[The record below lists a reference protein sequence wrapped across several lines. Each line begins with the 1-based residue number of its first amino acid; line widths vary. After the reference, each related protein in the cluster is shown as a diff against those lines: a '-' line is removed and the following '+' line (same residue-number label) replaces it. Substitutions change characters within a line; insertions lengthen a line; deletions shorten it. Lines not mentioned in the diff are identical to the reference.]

1 MSPLCSASFQ
11 EQAEMLE
18 SQAKFEAER
27 LSQQIFTVSGDF
39 SSHFPD
45 CCRIRLTITRVH
57 RVLGR
62 SREKPL
68 GEEGAAEKGSISIQR
83 EGKASKA

>member
-1 MSPLCSASFQ
+1 
-11 EQAEMLE
+11 MLE

-27 LSQQIFTVSGDF
+27 LSQQIYTISGDF

-45 CCRIRLTITRVH
+45 CCRMILTITRVH

-62 SREKPL
+62 SGEKPPR
-68 GEEGAAEKGSISIQR
+68 EEGAAEKGSIRIQ
-83 EGKASKA
+83 S

>member
-1 MSPLCSASFQ
+1 
-11 EQAEMLE
+11 MLE

-27 LSQQIFTVSGDF
+27 LSQQIYTISGDF

-45 CCRIRLTITRVH
+45 CCRMRLTITRVH

-62 SREKPL
+62 SREKPPR
-68 GEEGAAEKGSISIQR
+68 EEGAADKGSSSI
-83 EGKASKA
+83 